1 MTLPNHSLHR
11 SVRSSPQRSG
21 ASRLMRC
28 GGAILCVVIFATQAF
43 ADATPPDASLH
54 AFYAWVLAHP
64 SHGLPSAKER
74 AELAKTLSPAVMKL
88 LKAASEM
95 EAKCV
100 RAAPKGEKPLIV
112 EGDLFVGNYEGATE
126 IAYGE
131 PRREGD
137 RVVVESNL
145 MDVDKRFP
153 KAHKNRAI
161 AWKDSVELTQID
173 GRWYVDDVRFAEN
186 RSLVGNLKEYIDD
199 AGQSCR

>member
-1 MTLPNHSLHR
+1 M
-11 SVRSSPQRSG
+11 VIRSG
-21 ASRLMRC
+21 AVF
-28 GGAILCVVIFATQAF
+28 LCALIFAIPGL
-43 ADATPPDASLH
+43 ADTSSPDASVH

-64 SHGLPSAKER
+64 SRGLPSAKER
-74 AELAKTLSPAVMKL
+74 AELAKTLSPEVIKL
-88 LKAASEM
+88 LKVASEM

-100 RAAPKGEKPLIV
+100 RAAPKDEKPLIV

-137 RVVVESNL
+137 HAVVESDL
-145 MDVDKRFP
+145 MSVDTRFP

-161 AWKDSVELTQID
+161 AWKDSAELRQVD
-173 GRWYVDDVRFAEN
+173 GRWYIDDVRFADN

-199 AGQSCR
+199 AGRLCR

>member
-1 MTLPNHSLHR
+1 MRLLTPNHLLNR
-11 SVRSSPQRSG
+11 TARRQRCVWKVIRSG
-21 ASRLMRC
+21 ASF
-28 GGAILCVVIFATQAF
+28 LCVLIFATRAL
-43 ADATPPDASLH
+43 ADTASPDASLH
-54 AFYAWVLAHP
+54 TFYAWVLAHP
-64 SHGLPSAKER
+64 SRGLPSAKER
-74 AELAKTLSPAVMKL
+74 TELAKTLSPELIKL

-100 RAAPKGEKPLIV
+100 RAAPKDEKPLIV

-137 RVVVESNL
+137 RVVVESDL
-145 MDVDKRFP
+145 MNVDKRFP

-161 AWKDSVELTQID
+161 AWKDTVELRQLD
-173 GRWYVDDVRFAEN
+173 GRWYVDEVRFAEN

-199 AGQSCR
+199 AGRSCR

>member
-1 MTLPNHSLHR
+1 MFMHSR
-11 SVRSSPQRSG
+11 
-21 ASRLMRC
+21 ASF
-28 GGAILCVVIFATQAF
+28 LCVLIFATQAF
-43 ADATPPDASLH
+43 ADSPSPDAALQ

-64 SHGLPSAKER
+64 SRGLPSAKER
-74 AELAKTLSPAVMKL
+74 AELAKMLSPEVIKL
-88 LKAASEM
+88 LKTASDM

-131 PRREGD
+131 PHREGD
-137 RVVVESNL
+137 RVVVESDL

-161 AWKDSVELTQID
+161 AWKDSVELRQVD
-173 GRWYVDDVRFAEN
+173 GRWYVDDVRFGDK

-199 AGQSCR
+199 AGRSCR